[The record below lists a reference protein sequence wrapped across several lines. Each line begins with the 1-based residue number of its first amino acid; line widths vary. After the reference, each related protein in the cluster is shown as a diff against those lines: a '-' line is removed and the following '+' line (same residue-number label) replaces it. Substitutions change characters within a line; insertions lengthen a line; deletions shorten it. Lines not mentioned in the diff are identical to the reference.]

1 MKDFLKTSFPLDGKK
16 NEYLKNR
23 VKNGPTKTAG
33 MKNFVKKY
41 FSARRKKMV

>member
-16 NEYLKNR
+16 NEYR
-23 VKNGPTKTAG
+23 VKNVPTKTAG